1 MVFSNTGIDIE
12 CEHGCTAYA
21 VVKPEE
27 LALLMEG
34 ICCGCVVPGVRG
46 EEWVT
51 CPCCGV
57 GWKIETK
64 FLTAKIPICLD
75 IGEAISLSVAPI
87 DE

>member
-1 MVFSNTGIDIE
+1 MFKNDGKDIE
-12 CEHGCTAYA
+12 CEHGCTSYA

-27 LALLMEG
+27 MALLMEG
-34 ICCGCVVPGVRG
+34 ICCSCVKPGDRD

-57 GWKIETK
+57 GWKIDGK

-75 IGEAISLSVAPI
+75 IGEAKILSVTSI
-87 DE
+87 ED